1 MGSGSSISVIA
12 AVGLVSELVLRAEVL
27 KLDVWQLSNGRAF
40 AEEDQALAELERQRE
55 SERGMVVD
63 TLSELLRL
71 STELSGARP
80 TPARL
85 ALLQELV
92 VSGLVPQPVVAP
104 TLDAGSV
111 TDAVWEAIK
120 PLSRLLAP
128 RAVTDLGWLITLSGE
143 AADAVELP
151 DGLLGMQGEMLDDA
165 PLPAEQLLRA
175 IVHLQSTGW
184 CLQDAFFTSP
194 PGEVDPDTGWFLPDP
209 MAAEFR
215 FSASRT

>member
-1 MGSGSSISVIA
+1 M
-12 AVGLVSELVLRAEVL
+12 SELILRAEVL
-27 KLDVWQLSNGRAF
+27 KLDVWQLSNGRVF
-40 AEEDQALAELERQRE
+40 AEEDQALAELECQRE
-55 SERGMVVD
+55 SERAMIVD

-85 ALLQELV
+85 ELLQELV
-92 VSGLVPQPVVAP
+92 VSGLVPRPVVAP
-104 TLDAGSV
+104 TLEAGSV
-111 TDAVWEAIK
+111 TDTVWEAIK

-151 DGLLGMQGEMLDDA
+151 DGVLGVQGEMLDEA

-184 CLQDAFFTSP
+184 CLQDASFTSP
-194 PGEVDPDTGWFLPDP
+194 PEQVGPDAGWFLPDP

-215 FSASRT
+215 FSAART